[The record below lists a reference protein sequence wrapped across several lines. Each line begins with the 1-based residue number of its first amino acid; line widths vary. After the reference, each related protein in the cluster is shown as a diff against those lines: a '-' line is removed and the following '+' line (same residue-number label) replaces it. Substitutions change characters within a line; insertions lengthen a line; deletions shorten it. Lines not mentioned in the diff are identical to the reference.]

1 MVEPDRD
8 SNALVASA
16 LSALRAGNLLQAEEI
31 CDQLREFAPL
41 EPAVHQLV
49 ATIALQRGRFEEA
62 MRWACSCLELRPDH
76 PPALILAGR
85 AARGAGDLGQ
95 SEIWFQRASDLS
107 PNRPEA
113 AFLHCLVLLEQRDPS
128 ALALLERLLRDF
140 PNYAAGWSEVGAALR
155 KLGQLEAAAVA
166 FARAAKGSDEPSHP
180 ARLGEVLKLLGRSRE
195 AVAAFRSAV
204 KMAPD
209 RVDLRMALAACL
221 REGGEIQ
228 LARHELEHAVSIEPG
243 DSRHWFALGLVCE
256 DLRDLA
262 GAIFAYRRS
271 TALDPSFPEAHVNLG
286 LNLQKSGE
294 FEAAMVS
301 YRQAVRLRSDTFGR
315 VAQALASAR
324 KGRIWLNLSLLR
336 RSLSA

>member
-8 SNALVASA
+8 PSALVASA
-16 LSALRAGNLLQAEEI
+16 LSALRTGHLLKAEAI
-31 CDQLREFAPL
+31 CDELLASAPQ
-41 EPAVHQLV
+41 EPAAHQLA
-49 ATIALQRGRFEEA
+49 ATIALQRGRFEDA
-62 MRWACSCLELRPDH
+62 LRWACSCLALRPDH
-76 PPALILAGR
+76 SPAQILAGR
-85 AARGAGDLGQ
+85 AARGAGDLQQ
-95 SEIWFQRASDLS
+95 SAVWFQRASDLA

-113 AFLHCLVLLEQRDPS
+113 AFLHCIALLDQRDAS
-128 ALALLERLLRDF
+128 ALALLERLLQDF
-140 PNYAAGWSEVGAALR
+140 PDYAAGWSEVGATLR
-155 KLGQLEAAAVA
+155 KLGQLEGAAVA
-166 FARAAKGSDEPSHP
+166 FARAAKASDEPAHQV
-180 ARLGEVLKLLGRSRE
+180 RLGEVLRSLGRSAE

-204 KMAPD
+204 DMAPD
-209 RVDLRMALAACL
+209 RLEFRMALAACL
-221 REGGEIQ
+221 RESGEFQ
-228 LARHELEHAVSIEPG
+228 LARRELEHAVSIEAG

-256 DLRDLA
+256 DLRDQA

-271 TALDPSFPEAHVNLG
+271 TELDPSFPEAHVNLG

-324 KGRIWLNLSLLR
+324 KGQIWLNLGRLR